1 MTNHNINVLK
11 TFFDFY
17 VITALD
23 VFCGEKTLNHAN
35 KARRISE
42 ACVQV
47 VDELY
52 QMILQSLQYAVIRE
66 FRHLNDRAFSGRSP
80 KQKKLSRAIN
90 LLFRVNK
97 NGLFEEYE
105 DVPEKYKYQIQ
116 FLEQSFRL
124 PISWSFNEIAQAF
137 EGVSWENKY
146 GGKRWAKATKMLL
159 ELPKTHDE
167 KVLWVDR
174 VLDLYH
180 NQGHLLN
187 KSMVSILSK
196 PKSIGIIPLK
206 RKSALN
212 FRKHAQTL
220 SELSVFGSTK
230 VRNLLIANKAKLPK
244 QII

>member
-35 KARRISE
+35 KSRRISE
-42 ACVQV
+42 TCVSV
-47 VDELY
+47 VNELY
-52 QMILQSLQYAVIRE
+52 QMILTSLQYAVIRE
-66 FRHLNDRAFSGRSP
+66 FRHLNSKGLYGRSA
-80 KQKKLSRAIN
+80 KLKKLSRAIN
-90 LLFRVNK
+90 LLFKVNK

-124 PISWSFNEIAQAF
+124 PIPWTFNELAASF
-137 EGVSWENKY
+137 EGVSWENNY
-146 GGKRWAKATKMLL
+146 GGKRWSKAAKMLL
-159 ELPKTHDE
+159 DLPKTHDE
-167 KVLWVDR
+167 KILWVDR

-180 NQGHLLN
+180 NNGHLLN
-187 KSMVSILSK
+187 KSMVSVLSK
-196 PKSIGIIPLK
+196 PRSIGNIPRKK
-206 RKSALN
+206 RSALN
-212 FRKHAQTL
+212 YRKHAQTL
-220 SELSVFGSTK
+220 SELAVFGSIK